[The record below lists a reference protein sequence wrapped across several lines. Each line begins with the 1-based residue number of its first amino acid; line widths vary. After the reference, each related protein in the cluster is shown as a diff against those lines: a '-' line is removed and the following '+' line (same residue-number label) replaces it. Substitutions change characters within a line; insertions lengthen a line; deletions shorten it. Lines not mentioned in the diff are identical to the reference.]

1 MYRRL
6 VGLLVLAIAI
16 IGFAVFWWT
25 LTTSDVTVTQEPA
38 SGFLFTVWPVLY
50 SWSAPPL
57 FAIIAAAT
65 IALTVAFIFVGLEI
79 RDINIS
85 RRSHNLEAKPLAPWV
100 LMDQTRGVFQ
110 GPLTITVL
118 VPAHNEEDV
127 IGATLDE
134 LLAQNHKPDRV
145 IVVADNCTDRTIEIA
160 RSRGVEVQESVNNTL
175 KKAGA
180 LNQVLAKLIAA
191 AGANDTFMV
200 MDADTRLKQGF
211 LAAAAKR
218 FTDDRGLSA
227 IGGLFYGEQGSG
239 YIGQLQRNEYTRYQR
254 DIRRRRGRVFVLT
267 GTASIFRAPALQA
280 LAAYRGTA
288 IPGEPGAVY
297 DTAALTEDN
306 EITIALKTLGALMTS
321 PSECEVETELM
332 PTWRM
337 LWRQRL
343 RWQRGALENIAA
355 YGVNSTTTRYWSQQL
370 GIAYSV
376 FALWTFFLLI
386 FLQVFSS
393 DVWIWY
399 PFWLLVG
406 AVFILERVISVWG
419 GGWKAR
425 LLAAVLIPELLY
437 DTYLDI
443 IFLKGALDIAFKRQA
458 AWGNEER
465 TSRKG
470 HLEIVEALPGAP
482 MTHATGDASHEHEHA
497 EAHPSA
503 HKNTSSHH
511 HANSHAHGKHKGK
524 SHSKGGHK

>member
-1 MYRRL
+1 MFRRL

-16 IGFAVFWWT
+16 VGFAIFWWT
-25 LTTSDVTVTQEPA
+25 LTTGDVTLTEAPS
-38 SGFLFTVWPVLY
+38 SGFLFNAWPVLY
-50 SWSAPPL
+50 SWQAPPL
-57 FAIIAAAT
+57 FAIIAAIT
-65 IALTVAFIFVGLEI
+65 IALTVAFVFVGLEI

-85 RRSHNLEAKPLAPWV
+85 RRSHSLETKPLAPWV
-100 LMDQTRGVFQ
+100 LMDKTRGVFQ

-127 IGATLDE
+127 LGATLDE
-134 LLAQNHKPDRV
+134 LLAQDRKPDRV

-160 RSRGVEVQESVNNTL
+160 RSRGVEVQESVNNTQ

-180 LNQVLAKLIAA
+180 LNQVLATLIPT
-191 AGANDTFMV
+191 AGANDTFMI

-211 LAAAAKR
+211 LSTAAKH

-227 IGGLFYGEQGSG
+227 IGGLFFGEEGSG

-254 DIRRRRGRVFVLT
+254 DIRRRHGRVFVLT
-267 GTASIFRAPALQA
+267 GTASIFRAPALQE
-280 LAAYRGTA
+280 LAAQRGVT
-288 IPGEPGAVY
+288 IPGEPGTVY

-321 PSECEVETELM
+321 PDECAVETELM
-332 PTWRM
+332 PTWRT

-393 DVWIWY
+393 DIWIWY

-406 AVFILERVISVWG
+406 GIFILERVISVWA

-465 TSRKG
+465 PARAGK
-470 HLEIVEALPGAP
+470 LEIVEG
-482 MTHATGDASHEHEHA
+482 
-497 EAHPSA
+497 HPSA